1 MRSKMNMHEI
11 ETQERFESFEAF
23 WPYYLG
29 EHKLIV
35 CRTLHYIGTVASAA
49 LLVYLIVLQQ
59 WAWLPM
65 VLVAGYGPAW
75 IGHFFVEKNRPA
87 TFTYPW
93 WSLLGDYKMF
103 YLALKGEL
111 RAELSRLHGKA
122 STAEPS

>member
-1 MRSKMNMHEI
+1 MNKHET
-11 ETQERFESFEAF
+11 ESQDRFESFEAF

-35 CRTLHYIGTVASAA
+35 CRALHYIGTVASAV
-49 LLVYLIVLQQ
+49 LLVYLTIFQI

-65 VLVAGYGPAW
+65 VLVVGYGPAW

-103 YLALKGEL
+103 YLAIKGEL
-111 RAELSRLHGKA
+111 RTELSRLHGKA
-122 STAEPS
+122 STTEP